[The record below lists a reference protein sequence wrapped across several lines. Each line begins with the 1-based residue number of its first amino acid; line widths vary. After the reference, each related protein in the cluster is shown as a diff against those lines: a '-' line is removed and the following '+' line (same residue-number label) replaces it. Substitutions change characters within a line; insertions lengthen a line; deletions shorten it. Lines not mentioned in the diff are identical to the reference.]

1 MATKQQYEQLIEQI
15 NSNYEKLTEFQI
27 EDLVRE
33 NELGSQLSF
42 KDAESTI
49 IKTIDLFNR
58 AKTVNYEDVP
68 YNLLNNFNKQ
78 LNAAN
83 ERFESFK
90 SFNPNQNNPVN
101 QRDNLITQLDNQ
113 YDGYY
118 QHTLPILTV
127 GLLGGNDLSVQQAKI
142 DQLISDLD
150 KKTKETEK
158 KGEEYL
164 TQLDETLK
172 SAEEAAAK
180 VGVSRHSQIFNTEST
195 EHEKQSKIWLKWT
208 VGVLI
213 AIVVAAIIFIFVF
226 PDTASSSAEIIQF
239 SITKVI
245 VLSAMFYGLSICNRN
260 YKAHKHNATLN
271 KHRQNALSTFETF
284 AKAAGT
290 DTQIKNAVLIE
301 ATHTIF
307 SNQQTGY
314 LNSEKDNE
322 SSNKIVEIIKNVATN
337 KE

>member
-15 NSNYEKLTEFQI
+15 NANYEKLTEFQI

-68 YNLLNNFNKQ
+68 YNLLNNFNNQ
-78 LNAAN
+78 LEAAN
-83 ERFESFK
+83 ERFDSFK

-101 QRDNLITQLDNQ
+101 QRDSLITQLDNQ

-127 GLLGGNDLSVQQAKI
+127 GLLSGNDLSVQQAKI
-142 DQLISDLD
+142 DQLVSDLD

-195 EHEKQSKIWLKWT
+195 EHERQSKIWLKWT
-208 VGVLI
+208 VGVLM

-226 PDTASSSAEIIQF
+226 PDTTSSSAEIIQF

-284 AKAAGT
+284 SKAAGT
-290 DTQIKNAVLIE
+290 DTQTKNAVLIE

>member
-1 MATKQQYEQLIEQI
+1 MSTKQQYEQLIEQI
-15 NSNYEKLTEFQI
+15 NTNYEKLSEFQI

-33 NELGSQLSF
+33 DELGSQLSF

-58 AKTVNYEDVP
+58 TKTVSFEEVP
-68 YNLLNNFNKQ
+68 YNLLTNFNNQ
-78 LNAAN
+78 LEAAN
-83 ERFESFK
+83 ERFINFK

-101 QRDNLITQLDNQ
+101 QRDSLIAQLNNQ
-113 YDGYY
+113 YGGYY
-118 QHTLPILTV
+118 QHSLPLLTIGILS
-127 GLLGGNDLSVQQAKI
+127 GNDLSVQQAII
-142 DQLISDLD
+142 DKLISELD
-150 KKTKETEK
+150 KKTKEIEK

-180 VGVSRHSQIFNTEST
+180 VGVSRHSQVFNKESS
-195 EHEKQSKIWLKWT
+195 EHQEQSKTWLKWT

-213 AIVVAAIIFIFVF
+213 AIVIAAVIFIFVF
-226 PDTASSSAEIIQF
+226 PDTTSSSAEIIQF

-260 YKAHKHNATLN
+260 YKANKHNATLN

-290 DTQIKNAVLIE
+290 DTQTKNAVLIE

-314 LNSEKDNE
+314 LNSEKDSE

>member
-15 NSNYEKLTEFQI
+15 NANYEKLTEFQI

-68 YNLLNNFNKQ
+68 YNLLNNFNNQ
-78 LNAAN
+78 LKAAN
-83 ERFESFK
+83 DRFDSFK

-101 QRDNLITQLDNQ
+101 QRDSLITQLDNQ

-127 GLLGGNDLSVQQAKI
+127 GLLSGNDLSVQQAKI
-142 DQLISDLD
+142 DQLVSDLD

-195 EHEKQSKIWLKWT
+195 EHERQSKIWLKWT

-226 PDTASSSAEIIQF
+226 PDTTSSSAEIIQF

-290 DTQIKNAVLIE
+290 DAQTKNAVLIE

>member
-15 NSNYEKLTEFQI
+15 NTDYEKLSEFQI

-58 AKTVNYEDVP
+58 AKTVSFEEVP
-68 YNLLNNFNKQ
+68 YNLLTNFNNQ
-78 LNAAN
+78 LKAAN
-83 ERFESFK
+83 ERFNDFK

-101 QRDNLITQLDNQ
+101 QRDSLITQLSNQ

-118 QHTLPILTV
+118 QHTLPLLTV
-127 GLLGGNDLSVQQAKI
+127 GLLSGNDLSVQQAKI
-142 DQLISDLD
+142 DQLISELN

-195 EHEKQSKIWLKWT
+195 EHEEQSKTWLKWT

-213 AIVVAAIIFIFVF
+213 AIVVAAVIFIFVF
-226 PDTASSSAEIIQF
+226 PDTNSSSAEIIQF

-290 DTQIKNAVLIE
+290 DTQTKNAVLIE

-314 LNSEKDNE
+314 LNSEKDSE

>member
-1 MATKQQYEQLIEQI
+1 
-15 NSNYEKLTEFQI
+15 
-27 EDLVRE
+27 V
-33 NELGSQLSF
+33 SF
-42 KDAESTI
+42 E
-49 IKTIDLFNR
+49 
-58 AKTVNYEDVP
+58 EVP
-68 YNLLNNFNKQ
+68 YNLLTNFNNQ
-78 LNAAN
+78 LEAAN
-83 ERFESFK
+83 ERFINFK

-101 QRDNLITQLDNQ
+101 QRDSLIAQLNNQ
-113 YDGYY
+113 YSGYY
-118 QHTLPILTV
+118 QDSLPLLTIGILS
-127 GLLGGNDLSVQQAKI
+127 GNDLSVQQAII
-142 DQLISDLD
+142 DKLISELD

-180 VGVSRHSQIFNTEST
+180 VGVSRHSQVFNNESS
-195 EHEKQSKIWLKWT
+195 EHQEQSKTWLKWT

-213 AIVVAAIIFIFVF
+213 AIVIAAVIFIFVF
-226 PDTASSSAEIIQF
+226 PDTTSSSAEIIQF

-260 YKAHKHNATLN
+260 YKANKHNATLN

-290 DTQIKNAVLIE
+290 DTQTKNAVLIE

-314 LNSEKDNE
+314 LNSEKDSE

>member
-1 MATKQQYEQLIEQI
+1 MSTKQQYEQLIEQI
-15 NSNYEKLTEFQI
+15 KTNYEKLSEFQI

-33 NELGSQLSF
+33 EDLGIQLSF

-49 IKTIDLFNR
+49 IKTIDLFNKT
-58 AKTVNYEDVP
+58 KTVSFEEVP
-68 YNLLNNFNKQ
+68 YNLLTNFNNQ
-78 LNAAN
+78 LEAAN
-83 ERFESFK
+83 ERFINFK

-101 QRDNLITQLDNQ
+101 QRDSLIAQLNNQ
-113 YDGYY
+113 YSGYY
-118 QHTLPILTV
+118 QDSLPLLTIGILS
-127 GLLGGNDLSVQQAKI
+127 GNDLSVQQAII
-142 DQLISDLD
+142 DKLISELD

-180 VGVSRHSQIFNTEST
+180 VGVSRHSQVFNNESS
-195 EHEKQSKIWLKWT
+195 EHQEQSKTWLKWT

-213 AIVVAAIIFIFVF
+213 AIVIAAVIFIFVF
-226 PDTASSSAEIIQF
+226 PDTTSSSAEIIQF

-260 YKAHKHNATLN
+260 YKANKHNATLN

-290 DTQIKNAVLIE
+290 DTQTKNAVLIE

-314 LNSEKDNE
+314 LNSEKDSE